1 MSGNHNNAFINLNG
15 VPYLLSEY
23 VDQNTFQ
30 TIDRALVKS
39 EINVDSTDPSRV
51 IVDISIDDIGH
62 RSDGSLNVLGNATK
76 QNSLIDMIK
85 DNMYRIE
92 HHLPVLKRGLMLRVH
107 YQLENNRT
115 GKVLRSLQED
125 IRIEDRN
132 YFIDINPDNINDNAI
147 VVNFTNS
154 LVSTIN
160 QFTHGTDLM
169 QLRIT
174 DIQLGY
180 ECVRPNPVKPQIGHS
195 IYNMPPEMYA
205 NDGLHNEQEM
215 YYYHKSLQSQQ
226 YLGDPYQQPGSI
238 IPRQWY
244 DFNRFYHFETSG
256 TEIILHDQ
264 EINDRNNRIMNI
276 LCGSI
281 AVNRIFL
288 VQPGQRIIFKFSV
301 WKNDLCIFN
310 DTTRVAEA
318 LRVNTT
324 PYWPPV
330 PPQPTPQPVPPTPP
344 TPPAPYPQPG
354 PFELKYIIELLE
366 SMKGMD
372 YKQNGVINKIDESL
386 KEVTKIIKEYHEGA
400 EVPEIPDSDLP
411 EKPDYP
417 PVPPAPGPTPPGPKP
432 PKPDKGILMILA
444 MIKDL
449 QDKVNKIIQDED
461 NAQPI
466 TDEQIQKI
474 LDALE
479 ADYDDNGEYDG
490 STDYPFKS
498 GITEEAVAA
507 WLGSIEEK

>member
-39 EINVDSTDPSRV
+39 EINIDSTDPSRV
-51 IVDISIDDIGH
+51 IVNINIDNIGH
-62 RSDGSLNVLGNATK
+62 KYDGSLNVLGNSTK
-76 QNSLIDMIK
+76 QNSLINMIK
-85 DNMYRIE
+85 DNIYRIE
-92 HHLPVLKRGLMLRVH
+92 HHLPVLKRGLVLRVH

-125 IRIEDRN
+125 IRINDRN
-132 YFIDINPDNINDNAI
+132 YFIDINPNNINDNAI
-147 VVNFTNS
+147 IINFTNS

-174 DIQLGY
+174 SIQLGY
-180 ECVRPNPVKPQIGHS
+180 ECVRPNPAKPQIGHS
-195 IYNMPPEMYA
+195 IYNIPPEMYV
-205 NDGLHNEQEM
+205 NDGLSNEQEM

-226 YLGDPYQQPGSI
+226 YLGDPYQQPGNI
-238 IPRQWY
+238 IPTQWY

-256 TEIILHDQ
+256 TEIILHEQ
-264 EINDRNNRIMNI
+264 EIYDKNNRIMHI

-310 DTTRVAEA
+310 DTKRVAEA

-324 PYWPPV
+324 PYWPPC
-330 PPQPTPQPVPPTPP
+330 PPQPQPVPPPIMSP
-344 TPPAPYPQPG
+344 TPYPQSHPG
-354 PFELKYIIELLE
+354 SFEFKYIIDLLE

-372 YKQNGVINKIDESL
+372 YKQNAVINKLDRSL
-386 KEVTKIIKEYHEGA
+386 KEITKIIKEYHEGA
-400 EVPEIPDSDLP
+400 EVPEIPDSNLP
-411 EKPDYP
+411 ENPDYP
-417 PVPPAPGPTPPGPKP
+417 PMPPTPGPKP
-432 PKPDKGILMILA
+432 PRPDRGILMILA

-449 QDKVNKIIQDED
+449 QDKVSKIIEDEE

-479 ADYDDNGEYDG
+479 ADYDDDGEYNE
-490 STDYPFKS
+490 STDYPFQN
-498 GITEEAVAA
+498 GFTEESVAA
-507 WLGSIEEK
+507 WLNSIE

>member
-39 EINVDSTDPSRV
+39 EINIDSTDTNRV

-62 RSDGSLNVLGNATK
+62 KSDGSLNVLGNATK

-92 HHLPVLKRGLMLRVH
+92 HHLPVLKRGLVLRVH

-125 IRIEDRN
+125 IKIEDRN

-147 VVNFTNS
+147 IVNFTNS

-169 QLRIT
+169 QLRINS
-174 DIQLGY
+174 IQLGY
-180 ECVRPNPVKPQIGHS
+180 DCVRPNIARPQIGHS
-195 IYNMPPEMYA
+195 IHNMPAEMYA

-226 YLGDPYQQPGSI
+226 YLGDQHQQPESI
-238 IPRQWY
+238 IPTQWY

-256 TEIILHDQ
+256 TEIILHNQ
-264 EINDRNNRIMNI
+264 EIDDCKNHIMNI
-276 LCGSI
+276 LCGHI

-324 PYWPPV
+324 PYWPP
-330 PPQPTPQPVPPTPP
+330 QPTPQPVPPVPP
-344 TPPAPYPQPG
+344 SPQPVPYPQPD
-354 PFELKYIIELLE
+354 PFELKHITELLE

-372 YKQNGVINKIDESL
+372 YKQNGVINKLDESL
-386 KEVTKIIKEYHEGA
+386 KEITKIIKEYHEGA
-400 EVPEIPDSDLP
+400 EIPEVPDSDLP
-411 EKPDYP
+411 ENPDYP
-417 PVPPAPGPTPPGPKP
+417 PIPPAPGPKP
-432 PKPDKGILMILA
+432 PKPDKGILIILA
-444 MIKDL
+444 LIKDL
-449 QDKVNKIIQDED
+449 QDKVNKIIKDED
-461 NAQPI
+461 NDQPI

-479 ADYDDNGEYDG
+479 ADYDDNGKYDG
-490 STDYPFKS
+490 STDYPFLNGS
-498 GITEEAVAA
+498 NEELVAA
-507 WLGSIEEK
+507 CLGSDEK